1 MVQLQ
6 ENNTLHVAI
15 IGGGPGGLATA
26 IALSALTTVKV
37 HVTLYEKA
45 RELREIG
52 AGLNIGYN
60 SWRCLELL
68 GARHEV
74 NGHLINEV
82 QQRYEYHD
90 NPISIKHP

>member
-1 MVQLQ
+1 MVHVQD
-6 ENNTLHVAI
+6 NNTLHIAI

-26 IALSALTTVKV
+26 IAVSALSNVQV

-68 GARHEV
+68 GARHGV
-74 NGHLINEV
+74 NGHLIDEV
-82 QQRYEYHD
+82 QQRYE
-90 NPISIKHP
+90 